1 MKVFTCRH
9 RIDDMLTCIY
19 YAWEMGIRLGH
30 DNIRLM
36 TEPVFQLSVFE
47 EYEHIDA
54 EPEIVKKV
62 VRSICRKISI
72 DAYISVYYAC
82 LSCED
87 ELDTIYRFLRIGFRM
102 GSEVMSALTEG
113 PVLRMMEVRRRIG
126 NEIHS
131 FQEFARFHS
140 AGSKV
145 YVCHLEPKNR
155 ILYQIAE
162 HFADRMPMET
172 FILIDDSRNYA
183 VIHPGKIRNE
193 EWERNVAAAEELTK
207 EKLAEAE
214 EMYERELTS
223 EEMRVLLQAEQ
234 YSDDYSKLWK
244 TFFDAIAIKQREN
257 RKCQMNHIPLWKR
270 KHVTEFQMMKSEG

>member
-9 RIDDMLTCIY
+9 RTDDMLTCIY
-19 YAWEMGIRLGH
+19 YAWEKGIQLGH
-30 DNIRLM
+30 DNVRLM
-36 TEPVFQLSVFE
+36 TEPVCQLSMFE

-54 EPEIVKKV
+54 ESEIARKV
-62 VRSICRKISI
+62 IRSICKKIST

-102 GSEVMSALTEG
+102 GSEVMSALTEP
-113 PVLRMMEVRRRIG
+113 PVLRMMEIRRRIG

-140 AGSKV
+140 IGGKV

-155 ILYQIAE
+155 ILYLVAE
-162 HFADRMPMET
+162 HFADRMPMEA
-172 FILIDDSRNYA
+172 FMLIDDGRNYA
-183 VIHPGKIRNE
+183 VIHPGKSWNGE
-193 EWERNVAAAEELTK
+193 LERDADAAEELI
-207 EKLAEAE
+207 EERLAEAG
-214 EMYERELTS
+214 EMYERELTL
-223 EEMRVLLQAEQ
+223 EEMQVLLQTEQ
-234 YSDDYSKLWK
+234 YSDDYSKLWQ